1 MLHTHILMPLLGF
14 VHFRMHIA
22 WCHSKKSIYD
32 YTSHLRSK
40 TFPFIKRPVQQL
52 LPLCPVTNW
61 RLLHDEIIVFI
72 EIFSVAV
79 VWNFNSNFYWIL
91 ILKSKL
97 VIVNLLAIYRL
108 EPLV

>member
-1 MLHTHILMPLLGF
+1 MLPANTLMSLLGL
-14 VHFRMHIA
+14 VHFRVRIA
-22 WCHSKKSIYD
+22 RCHSEKSIYD
-32 YTSHLRSK
+32 YTSYLRSE
-40 TFPFIKRPVQQL
+40 TFPFIEGPVQQL

-79 VWNFNSNFYWIL
+79 VWNFNSNFQWIL